1 MTENLRL
8 GLAAGENV
16 ISSVL
21 VMFLLMAVGFVL
33 AKKKVLTTVGIKQ
46 MTEMVLMT
54 AVPSLVIH
62 SYQREFD
69 IVMVKKLCIAFL
81 FAIIFHFISFAL
93 APLIFRPRED
103 KKDRVSVFSV
113 IYSNCGFM
121 ALPLIESIYGSD
133 GVFYAVAYVTVFNIF
148 YWTQGVYVYTKDW
161 KQLSFKKAFFTPGV
175 IGAVIGLSLF
185 ALRIK
190 LPTPLASTVSFVASL
205 NTPVPMIIL
214 GTYLVNIN
222 IKKTAKNLQLWL
234 VCLVRLI
241 LFPVIGILLA
251 KVMQL
256 PDVVAMPLVVAC
268 SCPAAAVATLFA
280 ARYNLDSEYASET
293 VSVSTLLSIITIPIM
308 VIAAVII
315 L

>member
-1 MTENLRL
+1 M
-8 GLAAGENV
+8 
-16 ISSVL
+16 
-21 VMFLLMAVGFVL
+21 
-33 AKKKVLTTVGIKQ
+33 
-46 MTEMVLMT
+46 
-54 AVPSLVIH
+54 
-62 SYQREFD
+62 
-69 IVMVKKLCIAFL
+69 
-81 FAIIFHFISFAL
+81 
-93 APLIFRPRED
+93 
-103 KKDRVSVFSV
+103 FSV

-121 ALPLIESIYGSD
+121 ALPLIQSIYGSD